1 MKNVSKKNLAKYN
14 HFHSNWNNMQIIR
27 AIPTKAHRVSGIF
40 EGFFFTFPTKVYR
53 VSGIFEGFFCYPFS
67 KI

>member
-27 AIPTKAHRVSGIF
+27 AIPTKVHRVSGIF
-40 EGFFFTFPTKVYR
+40 EGFLPLLKNPGYAPDLGDLQF
-53 VSGIFEGFFCYPFS
+53 
-67 KI
+67 